1 MYRISK
7 EFKDIQGAVS
17 ISGSKSESNRLIL
30 LRAYTSYFKIFN
42 LSDSDDTQL
51 MLSAIESDK
60 KEINIG
66 HAGTA
71 MRFLTSYYSSILE
84 NSKILTGSN
93 RMKQRP
99 ISILVDAL
107 KDLGCDIEYIEK
119 SGFPPLKINGKNILT
134 NSVTLPANVSSQYIS
149 SLMMLG
155 VSLENG
161 LKIKL
166 SSEITSL
173 PYIFMTKKIIER
185 IGGITKINDREITIE
200 PLTEKVI
207 PEQFVESDWSSASYF
222 FSIAALS
229 ESVKLTLSK
238 FSKDSLQGD
247 SRLVD
252 IYKKFGVE
260 TIFEDENILLTKN
273 NISLPKSIHLNLIDN
288 PDLAQTILI
297 TCLGL
302 GIDCTLEGLH
312 TLKIKETD
320 RLVALKNEI
329 EKFEVDRI
337 EITKNS
343 ITLEN
348 NSDLKHDVT
357 IDTYNDHRMAMSFAP
372 LSLLTPININNPE
385 VVTKSYLN
393 FWNDLESLG
402 FNISK
407 NKYVNT

>member
-7 EFKDIQGAVS
+7 EFQDIEGKVS
-17 ISGSKSESNRLIL
+17 ISGSKSESNRLLL
-30 LRAYTSYFKIFN
+30 LRAYTSFFKIFN

-51 MLSAIESDK
+51 MISAIESDK

-71 MRFLTSYYSSILE
+71 MRFLTSYFSSISK
-84 NSKILTGSN
+84 NSIVLTGSE
-93 RMKQRP
+93 RMRQRP

-119 SGFPPLKINGKNILT
+119 KGFPPLKINGKNISR
-134 NSVTLPANVSSQYIS
+134 NSVTLRANVSSQYIS

-155 VSLENG
+155 LSLKNG
-161 LKIKL
+161 LKIIL
-166 SSEITSL
+166 SSKTTSL
-173 PYIFMTKKIIER
+173 PYILLTKKIIER
-185 IGGITKINDREITIE
+185 IGGIVKMHDRKIFVE
-200 PLTEKVI
+200 PFKEKAI

-222 FSIAALS
+222 FSLAALS
-229 ESVKLTLSK
+229 KSVNLTLSK

-247 SRLVD
+247 SRLVG
-252 IYKKFGVE
+252 IYKRFGVE
-260 TIFEDENILLTKN
+260 TIFENEKIILRKN
-273 NISLPKSIHLNLIDN
+273 KISLPKSINLNLRDN

-302 GIDCTLEGLH
+302 GIDCKLEGLH

-329 EKFEVDRI
+329 EKFNVDKI
-337 EITKNS
+337 EITENS

-348 NSDLKHDVT
+348 NSNLKHQV
-357 IDTYNDHRMAMSFAP
+357 IIETYNDHRMAMSFAP
-372 LSLLTPININNPE
+372 LSLKVPIKINNPE
-385 VVTKSYLN
+385 VVTKSYIN

-402 FNISK
+402 FNILK
-407 NKYVNT
+407 NK

>member
-1 MYRISK
+1 MYKISK
-7 EFKDIQGAVS
+7 EFQDIQGAVS

-42 LSDSDDTQL
+42 LSNSDDTQL

-71 MRFLTSYYSSILE
+71 MRFLTSYYSSISE
-84 NSKILTGSN
+84 NSKVLTGSN

-99 ISILVDAL
+99 ISILIDAL
-107 KDLGCDIEYIEK
+107 KDLGCDIEYIYK

-134 NSVTLPANVSSQYIS
+134 NSVTLPADVSSQYIS

-173 PYIFMTKKIIER
+173 PYILMTKKIIDR
-185 IGGITKINDREITIE
+185 IGGITKIDDGEITIE
-200 PLTEKVI
+200 PFKEKII

-229 ESVKLTLSK
+229 DSARLTLSTFFK
-238 FSKDSLQGD
+238 ESLQGD

-252 IYKKFGVE
+252 IYKIFGVE
-260 TIFEDENILLTKN
+260 TKFEENHIILMKN
-273 NISLPKSIHLNLIDN
+273 KIDLPKSINLNLKDS
-288 PDLAQTILI
+288 PDLAQTII
-297 TCLGL
+297 VTCLGL
-302 GIDCTLEGLH
+302 GVDCRLDGLH

-320 RLVALKNEI
+320 RLIALKNEI
-329 EKFEVDRI
+329 EKFNVDKV
-337 EITKNS
+337 EITENS

-348 NSDLKHDVT
+348 NSNLRHEVV

-372 LSLLTPININNPE
+372 LSLLVPIKINNPE
-385 VVTKSYLN
+385 VVTKSYVN

-402 FNISK
+402 FNILK
-407 NKYVNT
+407 NK